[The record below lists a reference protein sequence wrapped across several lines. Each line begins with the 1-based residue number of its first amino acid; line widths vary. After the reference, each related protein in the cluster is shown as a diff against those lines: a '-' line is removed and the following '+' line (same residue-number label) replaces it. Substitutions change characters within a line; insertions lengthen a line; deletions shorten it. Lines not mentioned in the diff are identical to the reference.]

1 MTDFSCLREN
11 HDIIRK
17 ETERL
22 IEKFNYNRL
31 NRILLFRS
39 MAGINLEIIGT
50 YLYTSIYKDASN
62 IFFSIC

>member
-1 MTDFSCLREN
+1 MTDFSCIREN
-11 HDIIRK
+11 DDIIYQ

-39 MAGINLEIIGT
+39 MAGFNFEIIGM
-50 YLYTSIYKDASN
+50 YL
-62 IFFSIC
+62 